1 MTLQIPQTPPLF
13 STSLAAQLGAS
24 DNSCVLASAAMI
36 NGVALTGL
44 ISGSIDIGQ
53 PNPEYFIGTISGN
66 TVTFSVRG
74 CDPLN
79 PTTSDP
85 SLISLHRLGAS
96 VTITDYVSIGMLV
109 NILNGVTPIANI
121 LSYAAL
127 QTFTPNSPQI
137 PDVGYVNAQDQII
150 LQQAEAF
157 AEILIASQGG
167 SGKPLSFATFTL
179 DNYEN
184 PSEGFYSGTVTFN
197 KQTASNGGNFLIQSS
212 TQNIQIRNYVLD
224 WATAT
229 DLIAYAIIGT
239 LLYVQLTDGT
249 NYRVYEYDTTNL
261 SIGGTLCTGIT
272 FGTQSGVKMTSDG
285 QSLFFNYNSGN
296 SANDYEVDK
305 YSVAGNALTFVSTT
319 NLGSTGG
326 VAILF
331 LVDSA
336 GNYYGFNGSNVVK
349 QYNSLGVLQ
358 QTTASYPINQKVLN
372 WSDSIYGESTNSEQF
387 VLLEIVGTSDSF
399 IGGNTTSMVAAND
412 VTLGEKL
419 GVSDIVGNSVD
430 LVLRSNKTLSIP
442 NFNGGISAV
451 PIDVNKFALLYL
463 DSSTSNLMAVIC
475 NSVQYGM
482 TITPGTPQV
491 IVASGS
497 FDNNLTTSSSY
508 PVITQTG
515 TGQFAV
521 TYTHSGAVN
530 VICVTVSGTV
540 MTIGTPVTAYTDANE
555 VSNVRLVLVDTNKIM
570 VFSNGSSRS
579 NYIVGTISGTVPT
592 FGTKQTDSTYFLT
605 DSSFANFTQVSAG
618 VILQGGFDNT
628 TTSAAARV
636 LSISGT
642 VISFG
647 TIVTSAIGGGS
658 MTWPGNMVQITPTT
672 YAFSS
677 VGSNSSTYG
686 FRVWFITISG
696 TTVSNLI
703 QQNIPMGNSG
713 PTYYSQ
719 CWVYNGNVY
728 GFSNQDDANN
738 TGSRPCYKFIYS
750 GGSSSTNAGVASYST
765 TFGQIL
771 INFGSYMI
779 GLSGTGFI
787 MSGVSTLSFLGYAQR
802 AVLAGSKTLVLIGG
816 VDPNQSNL
824 IPGETYV
831 VGANG
836 TLSIG
841 PTGNS
846 YSAGKAISSNAIAY
860 SV

>member
-24 DNSCVLASAAMI
+24 DSFCVLASSAMI

-79 PTTSDP
+79 PTTSDS

-109 NILNGVTPIANI
+109 NILNGVTPIDNI

-127 QTFTPNSPQI
+127 QTFIPNSPQI
-137 PDVGYVNAQDQII
+137 PDVGYVNVQDQLI

-157 AEILIASQGG
+157 AEILIASQGS
-167 SGKPLSFATFTL
+167 SGKPLSFATFTIE
-179 DNYEN
+179 NYEN

-197 KQTASNGGNFLIQSS
+197 KQTATNGGNFLIQSS
-212 TQNIQIRNYVLD
+212 TQNIQIRNYLTD
-224 WATAT
+224 WSFAI
-229 DLIAYAIIGT
+229 DVVAYAIIGT
-239 LLYVQLTDGT
+239 LIYVQLTDGT

-261 SIGGTLCTGIT
+261 ALGGTLCTGIT

-285 QSLFFNYNSGN
+285 ESLFFNYNSGN
-296 SANDYEVDK
+296 STNDYEIDK

-319 NLGSTGG
+319 NLGSAVG

-336 GNYYGFNGSNVVK
+336 GNYYGFSSSNIVK
-349 QYNSLGVLQ
+349 QYNSFGILQ

-372 WSDSIYGESTNSEQF
+372 WSDSIYGESTNSDQF

-399 IGGNTTSMVAAND
+399 IGGNTTSMVAANQ
-412 VTLGEKL
+412 VTLGERV
-419 GVSDIVGNSVD
+419 GVSDIIGNSVD
-430 LVLRSNKTLSIP
+430 LVLRSNKTLTIP
-442 NFNGGISAV
+442 NFTGAIAGILL
-451 PIDVNKFALLYL
+451 DTNKIGLLYV
-463 DSSTSNLMAVIC
+463 DSSTSNLMCVVC
-475 NSVQYGM
+475 TTNNFGM
-482 TITPGTPQV
+482 IVTPGTPQ
-491 IVASGS
+491 ILVASGS
-497 FDNNLTTSSSY
+497 FDNNLTSATSY
-508 PVITQTG
+508 PVIIQTG
-515 TGQFAV
+515 ANQFAIG
-521 TYTHSGAVN
+521 YTHSGAFN
-530 VICVTVSGTV
+530 VICATVSGTV
-540 MTIGTPVTAYTDANE
+540 ITIGTPVTAYTDANE
-555 VSNVRLVLVDTNKIM
+555 VSNAKLVLVDVNKILA
-570 VFSNGSSRS
+570 FSNGLSRS
-579 NYIVGTISGTVPT
+579 NYIIGTISGTVPT

-605 DSSFANFTQVSAG
+605 DSSFANFIQSSASI
-618 VILQGGFDNT
+618 VVQGGYDYS

-636 LSISGT
+636 LTVSGT

-647 TIVTSAIGGGS
+647 TVLTSGIGGGTIS
-658 MTWPGNMVQITPTT
+658 FPGNMVQISPTT
-672 YAFSS
+672 YAFST
-677 VGSNSSTYG
+677 VGSNSASYG
-686 FRVWFITISG
+686 FRIWFITISG

-703 QQNIPMGNSG
+703 QQNVPMGNVN
-713 PTYYSQ
+713 TYYSQ
-719 CWVYNGNVY
+719 CLVYNGKVY

-738 TGSRPCYKFIYS
+738 SGNRPCYQFTYS
-750 GGSSSTNAGVASYST
+750 GGSSSSNDGVASLST

-771 INFGSYMI
+771 VNLGNYFI
-779 GLSGTGFI
+779 GFSGTSFI

-802 AVLAGSKTLVLIGG
+802 AVSAGSKTLILIGG

-841 PTGNS
+841 ATGEP
-846 YSAGKAISSNAIAY
+846 YSAGKAISRNAIAY